1 MRNILLSAPLF
12 TVILTVAFNSSGQAP
27 EPPCVPEPVL
37 HVEDIEIECADHFED
52 AQSALQANFENISAY
67 DIACDVD
74 VTDRIRVSQ
83 INWVKKNGKYI
94 VPLDLEEI
102 TGKIEAFSA
111 DEYDYSVAKT
121 QKLFHYCLLFKPGVY
136 EVSYCVLDDNGTPID
151 IFSATKKQIITI
163 GEDCNGCLGCLGCDG
178 CAGCRDKYIPDSIR
192 ELELKRILSDWLLV
206 GLCALGMMCWSAFQ
220 HH

>member
-1 MRNILLSAPLF
+1 MSPTYSFLLWWF
-12 TVILTVAFNSSGQAP
+12 F
-27 EPPCVPEPVL
+27 
-37 HVEDIEIECADHFED
+37 
-52 AQSALQANFENISAY
+52 
-67 DIACDVD
+67 
-74 VTDRIRVSQ
+74 
-83 INWVKKNGKYI
+83 WKN
-94 VPLDLEEI
+94 EEI

-220 HH
+220 HHWSSAGNSRKTKRIRA